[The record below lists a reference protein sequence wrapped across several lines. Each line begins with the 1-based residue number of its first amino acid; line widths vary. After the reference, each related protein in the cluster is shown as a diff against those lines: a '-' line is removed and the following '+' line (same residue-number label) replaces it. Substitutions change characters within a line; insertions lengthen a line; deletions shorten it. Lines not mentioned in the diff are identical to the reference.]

1 MLKNSDVEEIAD
13 RFGELC
19 IDQGDI
25 EYASAKIAVEK
36 LKKANCF
43 YYFLTHVLQTSSVF
57 LIFFKS
63 ASIYKLK
70 GVPELFHFV

>member
-1 MLKNSDVEEIAD
+1 MEEIAD

-57 LIFFKS
+57 LIFF
-63 ASIYKLK
+63 YKCIHL
-70 GVPELFHFV
+70 